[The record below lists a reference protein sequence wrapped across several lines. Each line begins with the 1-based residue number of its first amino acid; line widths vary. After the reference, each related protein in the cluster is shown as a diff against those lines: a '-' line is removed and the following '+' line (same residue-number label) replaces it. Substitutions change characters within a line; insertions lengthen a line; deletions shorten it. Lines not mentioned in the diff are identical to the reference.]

1 MVSCPTRVS
10 IKIGYTV
17 HFRMTAMFKIRA
29 QLSWKTWNWIEEN
42 AKCLCY
48 FGFSHSD
55 SKDDKSSIFFII
67 RSFFTLF
74 LNIPWLKVSYMFHNF
89 YLNAAA
95 GIFPVFSGSNVSNA
109 LINNRSS
116 SFSFQS
122 EITSLSSI
130 ILRNWS
136 TPIFPLPSGSSDY
149 EKNLGIRIGM
159 IDSLMWKKCMTTR
172 LVYSLMTWS
181 MYFFPT

>member
-1 MVSCPTRVS
+1 M
-10 IKIGYTV
+10 
-17 HFRMTAMFKIRA
+17 
-29 QLSWKTWNWIEEN
+29 NEEIFLG
-42 AKCLCY
+42 A
-48 FGFSHSD
+48 GFSHSLFPHVCKIKM
-55 SKDDKSSIFFII
+55 SKEFFC
-67 RSFFTLF
+67 RSLSYFY
-74 LNIPWLKVSYMFHNF
+74 IPCWLKFDYMFHNF

-159 IDSLMWKKCMTTR
+159 IDSLRRKKCMTTR

-181 MYFFPT
+181 MYFFPN

>member
-1 MVSCPTRVS
+1 MNERILKLPLFYLANMSKSRVGKFKNSKLLCFEFSCWTSLRNKLDFHKFFCRSLP
-10 IKIGYTV
+10 
-17 HFRMTAMFKIRA
+17 
-29 QLSWKTWNWIEEN
+29 
-42 AKCLCY
+42 Y
-48 FGFSHSD
+48 FY
-55 SKDDKSSIFFII
+55 
-67 RSFFTLF
+67 
-74 LNIPWLKVSYMFHNF
+74 IPCWLKFDYMFHNF

-172 LVYSLMTWS
+172 LDYSLMT
-181 MYFFPT
+181 